1 MNEEGGVVAALDS
14 LRQQLSELN
23 ERERKL
29 LTILGAVFAVI
40 LIVLPLYLIS
50 ASISDIETENEQ
62 IADVLSEIQDARSEL
77 ARRDAEREAA
87 MARYGTPTPPLGS
100 FVENEAN
107 QQDLRLREVTDQPE
121 QVFGEFRRRAVRASM
136 PNVELRPVI
145 KMVTS
150 IENSRYPVA
159 VNRLQ
164 IENYRRGQ
172 NYNVELGVITFDRAV
187 PDTDDEENDERHSKQ
202 RGRAG
207 PPPPP

>member
-1 MNEEGGVVAALDS
+1 MAGLDS
-14 LRQQLSELN
+14 IRQQLSELN

-29 LTILGAVFAVI
+29 LTILGAVFVCILVI
-40 LIVLPLYLIS
+40 LPLYFIS
-50 ASISDIETENEQ
+50 TSISDIETENQQ
-62 IADVLSEIQDARSEL
+62 IADVLAEIQDARTEL
-77 ARRDAEREAA
+77 AARDAERQAA

-107 QQDLRLREVTDQPE
+107 QQELRLREVTDQPE

-164 IENYRRGQ
+164 IENYRRGD

-187 PDTDDEENDERHSKQ
+187 PETDDDEENAERHSKQ

-207 PPPPP
+207 PPSPP

>member
-1 MNEEGGVVAALDS
+1 MAALDS
-14 LRQQLSELN
+14 LRQQISELN

-29 LTILGAVFAVI
+29 LTVLGAVFVCILVI
-40 LIVLPLYLIS
+40 LPLYLIS
-50 ASISDIETENEQ
+50 ASISDIETENEA
-62 IADVLSEIQDARSEL
+62 IADVLAEIQDARTEL

-164 IENYRRGQ
+164 IENYRRGD

-187 PDTDDEENDERHSKQ
+187 PETEDDEANEERHSKQ

-207 PPPPP
+207 PPSPP

>member
-1 MNEEGGVVAALDS
+1 MAGLDS
-14 LRQQLSELN
+14 IRQQLSELN

-29 LTILGAVFAVI
+29 LTILGAVFVAI
-40 LIVLPLYLIS
+40 LVVLPLYLIS
-50 ASISDIETENEQ
+50 SSISDIETENQ
-62 IADVLSEIQDARSEL
+62 ALADVLAEIQDARTEL
-77 ARRDAEREAA
+77 AQRDAEREAA

-107 QQDLRLREVTDQPE
+107 QQELRLREVTDQPE

-159 VNRLQ
+159 INRLQ
-164 IENYRRGQ
+164 IENYRRGD
-172 NYNVELGVITFDRAV
+172 NYNVELGVLTFDRAV
-187 PDTDDEENDERHSKQ
+187 PETDDEENSERHTKQ

-207 PPPPP
+207 PPSPP

>member
-1 MNEEGGVVAALDS
+1 MAGLDS
-14 LRQQLSELN
+14 IRQQLSELN

-29 LTILGAVFAVI
+29 LTILGAVFVAI
-40 LIVLPLYLIS
+40 LVVLPLYLIS
-50 ASISDIETENEQ
+50 SSISDIETENQ
-62 IADVLSEIQDARSEL
+62 ALADVLAEIQDARTEL
-77 ARRDAEREAA
+77 AQRDAEREAA

-159 VNRLQ
+159 INRLQ
-164 IENYRRGQ
+164 IENYRRGD
-172 NYNVELGVITFDRAV
+172 NYNVELGVLTFDRAV
-187 PDTDDEENDERHSKQ
+187 PETDDEENAERHTKQ

-207 PPPPP
+207 PPSPP

>member
-1 MNEEGGVVAALDS
+1 VAALDS
-14 LRQQLSELN
+14 LRQQIAELN

-29 LTILGAVFAVI
+29 LTILGAVFVAI
-40 LIVLPLYLIS
+40 LVVLPLYLIS
-50 ASISDIETENEQ
+50 TGISDIETENEG

-77 ARRDAEREAA
+77 AQRDAEREAA

-107 QQDLRLREVTDQPE
+107 QQELRLREVTDQPE

-159 VNRLQ
+159 VTRLQ

-172 NYNVELGVITFDRAV
+172 NYNVELSVITFDRAV
-187 PDTDDEENDERHSKQ
+187 PNAEGDDADPERHSKQ

-207 PPPPP
+207 PPSPP

>member
-1 MNEEGGVVAALDS
+1 VAALDS
-14 LRQQLSELN
+14 LRQQIAELN

-29 LTILGAVFAVI
+29 LTILGGVFIAI
-40 LIVLPLYLIS
+40 LVVLPLYLIS

-62 IADVLSEIQDARSEL
+62 IADVLSEIQDARGEL
-77 ARRDAEREAA
+77 ARREAEREAA

-150 IENSRYPVA
+150 IENSRFPVA

-187 PDTDDEENDERHSKQ
+187 PEAGDDEENAERHSKQ